1 MKGYGF
7 LSFAKNVG
15 KNVSNEFGEKR
26 LGSAEKYT
34 TDAIKTASKRATQNT
49 ADPTGDLIGNRI
61 VDEITGVSKSSKQLQ
76 SNELYLKTGENE
88 TDIPRERY
96 ISPEKVN

>member
-7 LSFAKNVG
+7 LSFAENVG

-26 LGSAEKYT
+26 LDSAQKYT
-34 TDAIKTASKRATQNT
+34 TDAIKTASKRATQKT

-61 VDEITGVSKSSKQLQ
+61 ADEITGVSKSSKQLH
-76 SNELYLKTGENE
+76 SNELHLKTDENE

-96 ISPEKVN
+96 ISPEKMN